1 MFKKIKRIANILCI
15 LLAVFLF
22 SYVDKDLP
30 EFSADWNG
38 FLDWYD

>member
-1 MFKKIKRIANILCI
+1 MFKKIKRIANTLCI
-15 LLAVFLF
+15 LLMVFLF
-22 SYVDKDLP
+22 PNVDKDLP